1 MGIIKIFRKKSIAT
15 VASNISRAHEL
26 ERSLGLFQL
35 ILLGIGAIIGAGIF
49 VIIGPATG
57 AHAGPAVTLSFI
69 IAAFA
74 CACAG
79 LCYAELASSLP
90 VSGSAYS
97 YLYVSLGEIVAWLV
111 AGTICISYF
120 MGAATVA
127 GGWSAYFTNF
137 LAGYD
142 IYFPIELS
150 STTGREIELEDG
162 TIVRCLIDL
171 PAFLLCAMLTLVLY
185 IGTGASAAVNSI
197 IVFVKMAVLIGFI
210 VVGVTKVN
218 IDNWFPYIP
227 ENTGLYGEFGFSGI
241 LAGAS
246 LVIFAFAGF
255 DVAAAAAQETKHPQR
270 NVPLGILGSL
280 FIATLTYVLI
290 AAIMTGIVS
299 YDLLDNGQPVAIA
312 AEHMGMP
319 WFENF
324 IKIGAVIGLPSVTLA
339 MLFGTIRVVYTV
351 AKDGL
356 LPKLLAHVHPKK
368 HTPHIATFMIG
379 MLAAVVSSTVS
390 LTKLAE
396 IANFGTAVTF
406 IMVCVA
412 TIYLRYK
419 HPDMHRAFRCPL
431 VPLIPLLGIVL
442 FMQIIIGLSMH
453 TWILAGIMMSVLFI
467 AYFAYSFKR
476 SNLIHTH
483 EVHHEVAK

>member
-1 MGIIKIFRKKSIAT
+1 MGILKIFRKKSIAT
-15 VASNISRAHEL
+15 VASNISKSHEL

-35 ILLGIGAIIGAGIF
+35 ILLGIGGIIGAGIF

-57 AHAGPAVTLSFI
+57 GHAGPAVTLSFI
-69 IAAFA
+69 IAGLA

-79 LCYAELASSLP
+79 LCYAELASSIP
-90 VSGSAYS
+90 ISGSAYS
-97 YLYVSLGEIVAWLV
+97 YLYVSLGEIVAWLI

-142 IYFPIELS
+142 IYFPVELS

-162 TIVRCLIDL
+162 TIVRCIIDL
-171 PAFLLCAMLTLVLY
+171 PAFLLCTLLTIVLY
-185 IGTGASAAVNSI
+185 IGTGASAVINSI

-227 ENTGLYGEFGFSGI
+227 HNTGVYGEFGISGI

-255 DVAAAAAQETKHPQR
+255 DVAASAAQETKHPQR
-270 NVPLGILGSL
+270 NVPLGILGALS
-280 FIATLTYVLI
+280 IATLTYVLI

-319 WFENF
+319 WFETL

-339 MLFGTIRVVYTV
+339 MLFGTIRVIYTV
-351 AKDGL
+351 SKDGL
-356 LPKLLAHVHPKK
+356 LPKILAKVHPKK
-368 HTPHIATFMIG
+368 HTPHIATFIIG
-379 MLAAVVSSTVS
+379 MLAAVISSTIP
-390 LTKLAE
+390 LTRLAE
-396 IANFGTAVTF
+396 IANFGTAITF

-412 TIYLRYK
+412 TIYLRYTN
-419 HPDMHRAFRCPL
+419 PNMHRAFRCPL
-431 VPLIPLLGIVL
+431 VPLVPGLGIIL
-442 FMQIIIGLSMH
+442 FMQIIIGLSVH
-453 TWILAGIMMSVLFI
+453 TWVLAGILMVVLFI
-467 AYFAYSFKR
+467 SYFAYSFKR
-476 SNLIHTH
+476 SNLIHSH
-483 EVHHEVAK
+483 EAHHEAVK